1 MGPVRVNG
9 LPAHALLVHA
19 VVILVPLAA
28 LALVVCAVRSSWIR
42 RLGIVLPGLALV
54 ALVSVPLTTHAGE
67 WLKRRVP
74 ADPLVNRHAGLGG
87 TLLPWA
93 IALFAV
99 TVAVWWSG
107 RRAPFASE
115 TARST
120 GWGGVFGSWR
130 RPGNGTPGTGVVP
143 GRCERTTC

>member
-1 MGPVRVNG
+1 M
-9 LPAHALLVHA
+9 
-19 VVILVPLAA
+19 
-28 LALVVCAVRSSWIR
+28 
-42 RLGIVLPGLALV
+42 LPGLALV

-74 ADPLVNRHAGLGG
+74 ADPLVNRRAGLGG

-120 GWGGVFGSWR
+120 GWGGGTAILRVPVRVVAIVLSLVAGVGSVTQVYRIGDSGAQAVWHDSFSAQ
-130 RPGNGTPGTGVVP
+130 PVNQG
-143 GRCERTTC
+143 

>member
-1 MGPVRVNG
+1 M
-9 LPAHALLVHA
+9 
-19 VVILVPLAA
+19 
-28 LALVVCAVRSSWIR
+28 
-42 RLGIVLPGLALV
+42 LPGLALV

-120 GWGGVFGSWR
+120 GWGGGTAILRVPVRVVAIVLSLVVGVGS
-130 RPGNGTPGTGVVP
+130 VVRVYRIGDSGAQAVWHDSFSAQP
-143 GRCERTTC
+143 VNQG